1 LQQGEWEGA
10 WSGQGDVEVLR
21 DEEAAIGLGIDGT
34 SEWVQDQHMKAE
46 GPTPSS
52 PSAHPQAKGHKRTHD
67 VEFSD
72 EDDNSSAGAFTSHHD
87 DKVRIVEPEQA
98 IDVDPE
104 NWVADL
110 IDEED
115 AINSELLLQ
124 QVKKDFKEEQ
134 DFWDISMVAEYS
146 DEIFAYMSKLE
157 VGHVALSQKQLSR

>member
-1 LQQGEWEGA
+1 
-10 WSGQGDVEVLR
+10 
-21 DEEAAIGLGIDGT
+21 
-34 SEWVQDQHMKAE
+34 MKAE
-46 GPTPSS
+46 PAPSS
-52 PSAHPQAKGHKRTHD
+52 PSNHSQAKSHKRTHD

-72 EDDNSSAGAFTSHHD
+72 EEEGGNSGAFNAHHD

-98 IDVDPE
+98 IEVDPE

-110 IDEED
+110 VDEEE

-124 QVKKDFKEEQ
+124 QVKREFKEEQ

-157 VGHVALSQKQLSR
+157 VGSRVSLRL